1 MAKSDYDD
9 GGAAAGQSI
18 NKTLGD
24 IEALLKGADFS
35 PSSRPMRK
43 KLREC
48 LQQALEDVSES
59 WYKKGFNRGH
69 REAYQAAQR
78 TGEVP
83 VVLRVKK
90 KRGMLEH
97 SNKITVKLKSTIR
110 GD

>member
-69 REAYQAAQR
+69 REAYQWGFHDHPDTHSTDIR
-78 TGEVP
+78 TLIP
-83 VVLRVKK
+83 R
-90 KRGMLEH
+90 
-97 SNKITVKLKSTIR
+97 
-110 GD
+110 